1 MKKIYLILMCLMVTV
16 STFAQN
22 QGNQKPDVIKKIN
35 GEEIKGKIIRITDAD
50 VSFVYDGE
58 TAEYVI
64 KKSDIA
70 QIVHSSGR
78 IETISQTAS
87 PAETRQKDQVAMTA
101 TPADHHNKIA
111 ILPFTFLMDNQPGAD
126 AIGLKAQQD
135 AFALLSQHSA
145 GYTIL
150 DPRTTNAMLIQAGAT
165 KDKMIGFTMKN
176 ICDILGVE
184 YVIDGTV
191 TQNKGYQTSYTSASD
206 NSSVKRDDA
215 DKVKGISSYGSS
227 SSSAVQRFDVSVS
240 LQIYMDNN
248 ASIYN
253 ESHKAFLSNT
263 DGSYNGPLEYLLK
276 RAPLYRK

>member
-1 MKKIYLILMCLMVTV
+1 MKKIYLFFMCLIVAT
-16 STFAQN
+16 STFAQT
-22 QGNQKPDVIKKIN
+22 QVISKSDVIKKGN
-35 GEEIKGKIIRITDAD
+35 GEELKGKIIRITDSD

-58 TAEYVI
+58 TAEYII
-64 KKSDIA
+64 KKADIA

-78 IETISQTAS
+78 VETFAQSTT
-87 PAETRQKDQVAMTA
+87 PVETRQKDQVAMTA

-111 ILPFTFLMDNQPGAD
+111 ILPFTFLMDNQPGAE
-126 AIGLKAQQD
+126 AIGFKAQQD

-150 DPRTTNAMLIQAGAT
+150 DPRSTNAMLTQAGAT
-165 KDKMIGFTMKN
+165 RDKMIGFTMKN
-176 ICDILGVE
+176 LCDILGVE

-191 TQNKGYQTSYTSASD
+191 TQNKGYQTSYTATSD
-206 NSSVKRDDA
+206 DTNVKRDDA
-215 DKVKGISSYGSS
+215 DKVKKVSTYGSS

-263 DGSYNGPLEYLLK
+263 DGSYSGPLEYLVK
-276 RAPLYRK
+276 RCPLYRK

>member
-1 MKKIYLILMCLMVTV
+1 
-16 STFAQN
+16 
-22 QGNQKPDVIKKIN
+22 
-35 GEEIKGKIIRITDAD
+35 
-50 VSFVYDGE
+50 
-58 TAEYVI
+58 
-64 KKSDIA
+64 
-70 QIVHSSGR
+70 
-78 IETISQTAS
+78 
-87 PAETRQKDQVAMTA
+87 
-101 TPADHHNKIA
+101 
-111 ILPFTFLMDNQPGAD
+111 
-126 AIGLKAQQD
+126 
-135 AFALLSQHSA
+135 
-145 GYTIL
+145 
-150 DPRTTNAMLIQAGAT
+150 MLIQAGAT